1 MASNTIRPNDAPR
14 RANVPREVSAP
25 EPAVVPDPAPAPEP
39 PVVEKTKKP
48 KKEREAPT
56 AEQSGRGPR
65 SSWSIFSLLDRLTS
79 VDGLFREGLPVHY
92 LPHLLFVMAL
102 TLLYIGNT
110 HYGNR
115 MNRNIMRLKQETED
129 LRADYTTLK
138 SDYME
143 ASKQSEVARKVAA
156 FGLVESSSPP
166 FRITVPAGHLD
177 AAELEL
183 MPVLTA
189 DTLSA
194 RAARDSAAMHLAD
207 SLAGRQRRLAA
218 GEDDGPEIIAP
229 PQALDGDT
237 TGLAVANALR
247 ANAARRK
254 VAASRNSKPSG
265 TARKSAVRKDKG
277 KAKRQTAS
285 KANTSSKTGAKK
297 KPDGK
302 KSVQKSTSGH
312 KNTASEGQGSKS
324 AKR

>member
-1 MASNTIRPNDAPR
+1 MAANTYRPNDAPR
-14 RANVPREVSAP
+14 RANVPRQQLAP
-25 EPAVVPDPAPAPEP
+25 EPEVAPVLPPEP
-39 PVVEKTKKP
+39 ASAPVPPAAIKEKKP
-48 KKEREAPT
+48 KKERPAPEET
-56 AEQSGRGPR
+56 EEQPDRGPR

-92 LPHLLFVMAL
+92 LPHLLFVMLL

-166 FRITVPAGHLD
+166 FRITVPAGRLD

-189 DTLSA
+189 DTLAA
-194 RAARDSAAMHLAD
+194 RAARDSIAAHIAD

-218 GEDDGPEIIAP
+218 GDEDDGPEIIGAP
-229 PQALDGDT
+229 PQELDGDT
-237 TGLAVANALR
+237 AATAR
-247 ANAARRK
+247 SNAARRA
-254 VAASRNSKPSG
+254 VATERPRG
-265 TARKSAVRKDKG
+265 VTAGKS
-277 KAKRQTAS
+277 KAKAGKKQSAGRA
-285 KANTSSKTGAKK
+285 KTPSKK
-297 KPDGK
+297 KPDSK
-302 KSVQKSTSGH
+302 KSAQKSTSAGTKKH
-312 KNTASEGQGSKS
+312 KKEKSESQRGKHI
-324 AKR
+324 AR

>member
-1 MASNTIRPNDAPR
+1 MAANTFRPNDAPR
-14 RANVPREVSAP
+14 RANVPRPVSAP
-25 EPAVVPDPAPAPEP
+25 EPEVVPAPIVAPEP
-39 PVVEKTKKP
+39 EPVVVKEKKR
-48 KKEREAPT
+48 KERPAL
-56 AEQSGRGPR
+56 AETEEQPERGPR

-92 LPHLLFVMAL
+92 LPHLLFIMLL

-189 DTLSA
+189 DTLAA
-194 RAARDSAAMHLAD
+194 RAARDSIAAHIAD

-218 GEDDGPEIIAP
+218 GDEDDGPEIIGAP
-229 PQALDGDT
+229 PQELEGDT
-237 TGLAVANALR
+237 AAATMR
-247 ANAARRK
+247 SNAARRA
-254 VAASRNSKPSG
+254 VATGR
-265 TARKSAVRKDKG
+265 
-277 KAKRQTAS
+277 
-285 KANTSSKTGAKK
+285 SSKTVGDKAKSIRKRAASKPKTNAKATSKK
-297 KPDGK
+297 KPDSK
-302 KSVQKSTSGH
+302 KSAQKSTGKGTKQH
-312 KNTASEGQGSKS
+312 K
-324 AKR
+324 AKGADSQRAKHTTR